1 MKRNT
6 ARKFL
11 EYIYGN
17 FAGNFLGFMIG
28 LASARLVS
36 RFFAT
41 RSIKNLWGLTTSKT
55 VVDKKTFNAM
65 EWIISVIIGF
75 IVFEII
81 SKWVKRKVDQM
92 LPKYKLTQWLAEPEE
107 YSEPDIPP
115 KGNVLS

>member
-1 MKRNT
+1 MKKNT
-6 ARKFL
+6 VRKFL
-11 EYIYGN
+11 DYIYSN

-65 EWIISVIIGF
+65 EWIISVVIGF

-92 LPKYKLTQWLAEPEE
+92 LRKYKLTQWLADPAEHGETTKLVSKEANP
-107 YSEPDIPP
+107 
-115 KGNVLS
+115 

>member
-6 ARKFL
+6 TRKFL

-55 VVDKKTFNAM
+55 LVDKKTFNAM

-92 LPKYKLTQWLAEPEE
+92 LPKYKLTQWLAEPTE
-107 YSEPDIPP
+107 YGESA
-115 KGNVLS
+115 K